1 MSENPE
7 INLDMLLDV
16 NVTLSVELGR
26 TKMTIKELMA
36 LNKGS
41 IIDMAREVTEPM
53 DLMVNGTLIA
63 RGDGVE
69 SDGQFGLRL
78 LDFVSPDERLK
89 PLN

>member
-7 INLDMLLDV
+7 ISLDMLLDV

-41 IIDMAREVTEPM
+41 IINMAREVTEPM

-69 SDGQFGLRL
+69 SEGQFGLRL
-78 LDFVSPDERLK
+78 LDIVSPDERLK
-89 PLN
+89 PLK